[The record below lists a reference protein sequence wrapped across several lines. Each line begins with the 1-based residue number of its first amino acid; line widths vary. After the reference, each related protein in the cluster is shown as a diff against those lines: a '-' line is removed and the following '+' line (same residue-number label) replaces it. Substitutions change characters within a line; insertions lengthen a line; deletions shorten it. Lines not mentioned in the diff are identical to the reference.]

1 MRKVTTTVAAAL
13 VAFSFA
19 ACNKT
24 NNSVTPEEGA
34 NSYASVRVNVKN
46 SLKAINDGDQ
56 VDNKGTEAESKVS
69 SMALVGAGATWAEG
83 DITNPTGNV
92 YKGKAKPVTVTG
104 PQILGLVLNNNTLA
118 GEAKEAAEYGT
129 SADAVANLAALSTDN
144 NFVMTSKVMSQN
156 IKPNIKEADAETQN
170 MLDFGKVERVV
181 AKGIVQ
187 KSADFD
193 ETSENGTVPME
204 GVTYAAVNGATKTY
218 IFANQAGERKLGV
231 EDPNQYKGF
240 KSAIDGIA
248 PEVDDAKAM
257 TAGMIRR
264 GQLDKANLGG
274 YAAKEVKGSAVTD
287 YTDANPGVK
296 EGVYFLEN
304 SGEATA
310 ANKAEGFYRF
320 AYAKIYAT
328 FVPNTVYDIDTTAD
342 PEFVAKEGTGKWY
355 IMGKRGK
362 WEQKNPTTAGAKEG
376 QLVYKLKEVKCSKGT
391 TFYMGEK
398 DGRFYLSKNAAAQS
412 TVEGALGQKSFTYTN
427 GRAGYRALW
436 NRQSPDDNEKL
447 VNNASTRR
455 NNIYVLNIK
464 KFQKIGMPW
473 DPSDPNDP
481 DLPKPDDKEE
491 PKYPDNPN
499 IEDQESYV
507 AVQCQMVPWNVIGRE
522 VELK

>member
-24 NNSVTPEEGA
+24 NNVTPEQGD
-34 NSYASVRVNVKN
+34 SYASVRVNVKN

-69 SMALVGAGATWAEG
+69 SMALVGAGATWAEA
-83 DITNPTGNV
+83 DITAAGDV
-92 YKGKAKPVTVTG
+92 YKGKAKPVSVVG
-104 PQILGLVLNNNTLA
+104 PQTLGLVLNNNALTSSV
-118 GEAKEAAEYGT
+118 EATAPYGT

-144 NFVMTSKVMSQN
+144 KFVMTSKVMSQT
-156 IKPNIKEADAETQN
+156 IKPNIKEADAEAQN

-187 KSADFD
+187 KSAAFD
-193 ETSENGTVPME
+193 ETSKDGTVPME
-204 GVTYAAVNGATKTY
+204 GVKYAAVNGATTTY
-218 IFANQAGERKLGV
+218 VYANQAGDRKIGV
-231 EDPNQYKGF
+231 EDPNQYDGF
-240 KSAIDGIA
+240 KSFIDGIA
-248 PEVDDAKAM
+248 PTKEDAAAM
-257 TAGMIRR
+257 TAGLIRR
-264 GQLDKANLGG
+264 GQLGADLGG
-274 YAAKEVKGSAVTD
+274 YASKAVADPTVDD

-304 SGEATA
+304 SGEANA

-328 FVPNTVYDIDTTAD
+328 FVPTTVYEVDKAAD
-342 PEFVAKEGTGKWY
+342 PEFVAKAGTGKY
-355 IMGKRGK
+355 YAINKTGK
-362 WEQKNPTTAGAKEG
+362 WAQTTQDKGQEG
-376 QLVYKLKEVKCSKGT
+376 QLVYKLKEATYTKGT

-398 DGRFYLSKNAAAQS
+398 DGRFYLTRNAAAQS
-412 TVEGALGQKSFTYTN
+412 TVEGALGQKAFTYTN

-436 NRQSPDDNEKL
+436 NRQSPDGNEKL
-447 VNNASTRR
+447 VNNASARR

-481 DLPKPDDKEE
+481 DLPKPKDPEE
-491 PKYPDNPN
+491 PDYPDNPN
-499 IEDQESYV
+499 IEDQDSYV

>member
-24 NNSVTPEEGA
+24 NNVTPEQGD
-34 NSYASVRVNVKN
+34 SYASVRVNVKN

-83 DITNPTGNV
+83 DITNTGDV
-92 YKGKAKPVTVTG
+92 YKGKAKPVSVVG
-104 PQILGLVLNNNTLA
+104 PQTLGLVLNNNALTSSV
-118 GEAKEAAEYGT
+118 EATAKYGT

-144 NFVMTSKVMSQN
+144 KFVMTSKVMSQT
-156 IKPNIKEADAETQN
+156 IKPNIKEADAEAQN

-187 KSADFD
+187 KSAAFD
-193 ETSENGTVPME
+193 ETSKDGTVPME
-204 GVTYAAVNGATKTY
+204 GVKYAAVNGATTTY
-218 IFANQAGERKLGV
+218 VYANQAGERKLGV
-231 EDPNQYKGF
+231 EDPNQYDGF
-240 KSAIDGIA
+240 KSFIDGIA
-248 PEVDDAKAM
+248 PTKEDAAAM
-257 TAGMIRR
+257 TAGLIRR
-264 GQLDKANLGG
+264 GQLGADLGG
-274 YAAKEVKGSAVTD
+274 YASKEVKDPAVTD

-304 SGEATA
+304 SGKADA

-328 FVPNTVYDIDTTAD
+328 FVPTTVYEVDEAAD
-342 PEFVAKEGTGKWY
+342 PEFVAKAGTGKKY
-355 IMGKRGK
+355 KKNAENK
-362 WEQKNPTTAGAKEG
+362 WEESTEADAQEG
-376 QLVYKLKEVKCSKGT
+376 QLVFKLKKATYTKGT

-398 DGRFYLSKNAAAQS
+398 DGRFYLTKNAAAQS
-412 TVEGALGQKSFTYTN
+412 TIEGALGQKAFTYKN

-436 NRQSPDDNEKL
+436 NRQSPDDNLKL

-481 DLPKPDDKEE
+481 DLPKPEDPEE
-491 PKYPDNPN
+491 PEYPDNPN
-499 IEDQESYV
+499 IEDQDSYV

>member
-19 ACNKT
+19 ACNNS
-24 NNSVTPEEGA
+24 NNVTPEQG

-69 SMALVGAGATWAEG
+69 SMALVGAGATWAEA
-83 DITNPTGNV
+83 DITATGNI
-92 YKGKAKPVTVTG
+92 YKGVAKPVTVTG
-104 PQILGLVLNNNTLA
+104 AQVLGLVLNNNTLA
-118 GEAKEAAEYGT
+118 AAAEP
-129 SADAVANLAALSTDN
+129 SAEFGASTTAVADLAKVSTDN
-144 NFVMTSKVMSQN
+144 KFVMTSKVMTQT
-156 IKPNIKEADAETQN
+156 IKPNIKEADAEAQN

-187 KSADFD
+187 KAATFD
-193 ETSENGTVPME
+193 ETSKDGTVPME
-204 GVTYAAVNGATKTY
+204 GVKYAAVNGATKSY

-231 EDPNQYKGF
+231 EDPNQYDGF

-248 PEVDDAKAM
+248 PTLEDAAAM
-257 TAGMIRR
+257 DAGMIRR
-264 GQLDKANLGG
+264 GKLGADLGG
-274 YAAKEVKGSAVTD
+274 YAAKEVKDPALTD

-304 SGEATA
+304 SGEANA
-310 ANKAEGFYRF
+310 ANKLEGFYRF

-328 FVPNTVYDIDTTAD
+328 FVPTTVYEIDEAAD
-342 PEFVAKEGTGKWY
+342 PEFVAKAGTGKKY
-355 IMGKRGK
+355 KKNAENK
-362 WEQKNPTTAGAKEG
+362 WEESTEADAQEG
-376 QLVYKLKEVKCSKGT
+376 QLVFKLKEATYTKGT

-412 TVEGALGQKSFTYTN
+412 TIEGALGQKSFTYTN

-436 NRQSPDDNEKL
+436 NRQSPDDNMKL

-481 DLPKPDDKEE
+481 DLPKPNDPEE
-491 PKYPDNPN
+491 PEYPDNPN
-499 IEDQESYV
+499 IEEQESYV
-507 AVQCQMVPWNVIGRE
+507 AVQCEMVPWNVIGRE
-522 VELK
+522 VEL

>member
-24 NNSVTPEEGA
+24 NNVTPEQGA

-83 DITNPTGNV
+83 DITNTGDV
-92 YKGKAKPVTVTG
+92 YKGKAKPVSVVG
-104 PQILGLVLNNNTLA
+104 PQTLGLVLNNNALTSSV
-118 GEAKEAAEYGT
+118 EATAQYGT

-144 NFVMTSKVMSQN
+144 KFVMTSKVMSQT
-156 IKPNIKEADAETQN
+156 IKPNIKEADAEAQN

-187 KSADFD
+187 KSAAFD
-193 ETSENGTVPME
+193 ETSKDGTVPME
-204 GVTYAAVNGATKTY
+204 GVKYAAVNGATTTY
-218 IFANQAGERKLGV
+218 VYANQAGERKIGV
-231 EDPNQYKGF
+231 EDPNQYDGF
-240 KSAIDGIA
+240 KSFIDGIA
-248 PEVDDAKAM
+248 PTKEDAAAM
-257 TAGMIRR
+257 TAGLIRR
-264 GQLDKANLGG
+264 GQLGADLGG
-274 YAAKEVKGSAVTD
+274 YAAKEVKDPAVTD

-304 SGEATA
+304 SGEANA

-328 FVPNTVYDIDTTAD
+328 FVPTTVYEIDEAAD
-342 PEFVAKEGTGKWY
+342 PEFVAKAGTGKKY
-355 IMGKRGK
+355 KKNAENK
-362 WEQKNPTTAGAKEG
+362 WEESTEADAQEG
-376 QLVYKLKEVKCSKGT
+376 QLVFKLKKATYTKGT

-398 DGRFYLSKNAAAQS
+398 DGRFYLTRNAAAQS
-412 TVEGALGQKSFTYTN
+412 TVEGALGQKAFTYTN

-436 NRQSPDDNEKL
+436 NRQSPDGNEKL
-447 VNNASTRR
+447 VNNASARR

-481 DLPKPDDKEE
+481 DLPKPEDPEE
-491 PKYPDNPN
+491 PNYPDNPN
-499 IEDQESYV
+499 IEDQDSYV

>member
-19 ACNKT
+19 ACNNS
-24 NNSVTPEEGA
+24 NNVTPEQGD
-34 NSYASVRVNVKN
+34 SYASVRVNVKN

-83 DITNPTGNV
+83 DITNTGDV
-92 YKGKAKPVTVTG
+92 YKGKAKPVSVVG
-104 PQILGLVLNNNTLA
+104 PQTLGLVLNNNALTSSI
-118 GEAKEAAEYGT
+118 EATAQYGT

-144 NFVMTSKVMSQN
+144 KFVMTSKVMSQT
-156 IKPNIKEADAETQN
+156 IKPNIKEADAEAQN

-187 KSADFD
+187 KSAAFD
-193 ETSENGTVPME
+193 ETSKDGTVPME
-204 GVTYAAVNGATKTY
+204 GVKYAAVNGATTTY
-218 IFANQAGERKLGV
+218 VYANQAGERKLGV
-231 EDPNQYKGF
+231 EDPNQYDGF
-240 KSAIDGIA
+240 KSFIDGIA
-248 PEVDDAKAM
+248 PTKEDAAAM
-257 TAGMIRR
+257 TAGLIRR
-264 GQLDKANLGG
+264 GQLGADLGG
-274 YAAKEVKGSAVTD
+274 YASKEVKDPAVTD

-304 SGEATA
+304 SGEANA

-328 FVPNTVYDIDTTAD
+328 FVPTTVYEIDEAAD
-342 PEFVAKEGTGKWY
+342 PEFVAKAGTGKKY
-355 IMGKRGK
+355 KKNAENK
-362 WEQKNPTTAGAKEG
+362 WEESTDADAQEG
-376 QLVYKLKEVKCSKGT
+376 QLVYKLKEMTTYTKGT

-398 DGRFYLSKNAAAQS
+398 DGRFYISRNAAAQS
-412 TVEGALGQKSFTYTN
+412 TVEGALGQKAFTYKS

-436 NRQSPDDNEKL
+436 NRQSPDDNLKL

-481 DLPKPDDKEE
+481 DLPKPEDPEE
-491 PKYPDNPN
+491 PEYPDNPN
-499 IEDQESYV
+499 IEDQDSYV

>member
-24 NNSVTPEEGA
+24 NNVTPEQGA

-83 DITNPTGNV
+83 DITAAGDV
-92 YKGKAKPVTVTG
+92 YKGKAKPVSAVG
-104 PQILGLVLNNNTLA
+104 PQTLGLVLNNNALTSSV
-118 GEAKEAAEYGT
+118 EVTAEFGT
-129 SADAVANLAALSTDN
+129 SAEAVANLAALSTDN
-144 NFVMTSKVMSQN
+144 KFVMTSKVMSQT
-156 IKPNIKEADAETQN
+156 IKPNIKEADAEAQN

-187 KSADFD
+187 KSAAFD
-193 ETSENGTVPME
+193 ETSKDGTVPME
-204 GVTYAAVNGATKTY
+204 GVKYAAVNGATKTY
-218 IFANQAGERKLGV
+218 VYANQAGERKLGV
-231 EDPNQYKGF
+231 EDPNQYDGF

-248 PEVDDAKAM
+248 PTKEDAAAM
-257 TAGMIRR
+257 TAGLIRR
-264 GQLDKANLGG
+264 GQLGADLGG
-274 YAAKEVKGSAVTD
+274 YAAKTVADPTVDD

-304 SGEATA
+304 SGKADA

-328 FVPNTVYDIDTTAD
+328 FVPTTVYEVDEAAD
-342 PEFVAKEGTGKWY
+342 PEFVAKAGTGKKY
-355 IMGKRGK
+355 KKNAENK
-362 WEQKNPTTAGAKEG
+362 WEESTEADAQEG
-376 QLVYKLKEVKCSKGT
+376 QLVYKLKEATYTKGT

-398 DGRFYLSKNAAAQS
+398 DGRFYLTRNAAAQS
-412 TVEGALGQKSFTYTN
+412 TVEGALGQKAFTYTN

-436 NRQSPDDNEKL
+436 NRQSPDDNLKL
-447 VNNASTRR
+447 VNNASARR

-481 DLPKPDDKEE
+481 DLPKPKDPEE
-491 PKYPDNPN
+491 PNYPDNPN
-499 IEDQESYV
+499 IEDQDSYV

>member
-24 NNSVTPEEGA
+24 NNVTPEQGA

-69 SMALVGAGATWAEG
+69 SMALVGAGATWAEA
-83 DITNPTGNV
+83 DITATGNI
-92 YKGKAKPVTVTG
+92 YKGIAKPVTVTG

-118 GEAKEAAEYGT
+118 GEAKEAAEYGN

-144 NFVMTSKVMSQN
+144 KFVMTSKVMTQT

-187 KSADFD
+187 KASTFD

-218 IFANQAGERKLGV
+218 IFANQAGDRKLGV
-231 EDPNQYKGF
+231 EDPNQYNGF
-240 KSAIDGIA
+240 KSVIDGIA
-248 PEVDDAKAM
+248 PTKEDAAAM
-257 TAGMIRR
+257 TAGLIRR
-264 GQLDKANLGG
+264 GQLGADLGG
-274 YAAKEVKGSAVTD
+274 YAAKEVKDPAVTD

-355 IMGKRGK
+355 IIGKRGK
-362 WEQKNPTTAGAKEG
+362 WEQKSPTTPGAKEG
-376 QLVYKLKEVKCSKGT
+376 QLVYKLKEVEYTPKT
-391 TFYMGEK
+391 TFYMGEN

-436 NRQSPDDNEKL
+436 NRQSPDDNLKL

-481 DLPKPDDKEE
+481 DLPKPEDPEE
-491 PKYPDNPN
+491 PNYPDNPN
-499 IEDQESYV
+499 IEDQDSYV
-507 AVQCQMVPWNVIGRE
+507 AVQCEMVPWNVIGRE
-522 VELK
+522 VEL

>member
-24 NNSVTPEEGA
+24 NNVTPEQGA

-56 VDNKGTEAESKVS
+56 VDNKGPEAESKVS

-83 DITNPTGNV
+83 DITNTGDV
-92 YKGKAKPVTVTG
+92 YKGKAKPVSVVG
-104 PQILGLVLNNNTLA
+104 PQTLGLVLNNNALTSSI
-118 GEAKEAAEYGT
+118 EATAQYGT

-144 NFVMTSKVMSQN
+144 KFVMTSKVMSQT
-156 IKPNIKEADAETQN
+156 IKPNIKEADAEAQN

-187 KSADFD
+187 KSAAFD
-193 ETSENGTVPME
+193 ETSKDGTVPME
-204 GVTYAAVNGATKTY
+204 GVKYAAVNGATTTY
-218 IFANQAGERKLGV
+218 VYANQAGERKLGV
-231 EDPNQYKGF
+231 EDPNQYDGF
-240 KSAIDGIA
+240 KSFIDGIA
-248 PEVDDAKAM
+248 PTKEDAAAM
-257 TAGMIRR
+257 AAGLIRR
-264 GQLDKANLGG
+264 GQLGADLGG
-274 YAAKEVKGSAVTD
+274 YAAKEVKDPAVTD

-304 SGEATA
+304 SGEANA

-328 FVPNTVYDIDTTAD
+328 FVPTTVYEIDEAAD
-342 PEFVAKEGTGKWY
+342 PEFVAKAGTGKKY
-355 IMGKRGK
+355 KKNAENK
-362 WEQKNPTTAGAKEG
+362 WEESTDADAQEG
-376 QLVYKLKEVKCSKGT
+376 QLVYKLKEVKYTKGT

-398 DGRFYLSKNAAAQS
+398 DGRFYLTKNAAAQS
-412 TVEGALGQKSFTYTN
+412 TIEGALGQKSFTYTK

-436 NRQSPDDNEKL
+436 NRQSPDGNVKL

-481 DLPKPDDKEE
+481 DLPKPEDPEE
-491 PKYPDNPN
+491 PNYPDNPN
-499 IEDQESYV
+499 IEDQDSYV
-507 AVQCQMVPWNVIGRE
+507 AVQCEMVPWNVVGRTI
-522 VELK
+522 EL

>member
-24 NNSVTPEEGA
+24 NNVTPEQGA

-83 DITNPTGNV
+83 DITAAGDV
-92 YKGKAKPVTVTG
+92 YKGKAKPVSAVG
-104 PQILGLVLNNNTLA
+104 PQTLGLVLNNNALTSSV
-118 GEAKEAAEYGT
+118 EATAEFGT
-129 SADAVANLAALSTDN
+129 SAEAVANLAALSTDN
-144 NFVMTSKVMSQN
+144 KFVMTSKVMSQT
-156 IKPNIKEADAETQN
+156 IKPNIKEADAEAQN

-187 KSADFD
+187 KSAAFD
-193 ETSENGTVPME
+193 ETSKDGTVPME
-204 GVTYAAVNGATKTY
+204 GVKYAAVNGATKTY
-218 IFANQAGERKLGV
+218 VYANQAGERKLGV
-231 EDPNQYKGF
+231 EDPNQYDGF

-248 PEVDDAKAM
+248 PTKEDAAAM
-257 TAGMIRR
+257 TAGLIRR
-264 GQLDKANLGG
+264 GQLGADLGG
-274 YAAKEVKGSAVTD
+274 YAAKTVADPTVDD

-304 SGEATA
+304 SGKADA

-328 FVPNTVYDIDTTAD
+328 FVPTTVYEVDEAAD
-342 PEFVAKEGTGKWY
+342 PEFVAKAGTGKKY
-355 IMGKRGK
+355 KKNAENK
-362 WEQKNPTTAGAKEG
+362 WEESTEADAQEG
-376 QLVYKLKEVKCSKGT
+376 QLVYKLKEATYTKGT

-398 DGRFYLSKNAAAQS
+398 DGRFYLTRNAAAQS
-412 TVEGALGQKSFTYTN
+412 TVEGALGQKAFTYTN

-436 NRQSPDDNEKL
+436 NRQSPDDNLKL
-447 VNNASTRR
+447 VNNASARR

-481 DLPKPDDKEE
+481 DLPKPKDPEE
-491 PKYPDNPN
+491 PNYPDNPN
-499 IEDQESYV
+499 IEDQDSYV

>member
-24 NNSVTPEEGA
+24 NNVTPEQGA

-83 DITNPTGNV
+83 DITNTGDV
-92 YKGKAKPVTVTG
+92 YKGKAKPVSVVG
-104 PQILGLVLNNNTLA
+104 PQTLGLVLNNNALTSSI
-118 GEAKEAAEYGT
+118 EATAQYGT

-144 NFVMTSKVMSQN
+144 KFVMTSKVMSQT
-156 IKPNIKEADAETQN
+156 IKPNIKEADAEAQN

-187 KSADFD
+187 KSAAFD
-193 ETSENGTVPME
+193 ETSKDGTVPME
-204 GVTYAAVNGATKTY
+204 GVKYAAVNGATTTY
-218 IFANQAGERKLGV
+218 VYANQAGERKLGV
-231 EDPNQYKGF
+231 EDPNQYDGF
-240 KSAIDGIA
+240 KSFIDGIA
-248 PEVDDAKAM
+248 PTKEDAAAM
-257 TAGMIRR
+257 AAGLIRR
-264 GQLDKANLGG
+264 GQLGADLGG
-274 YAAKEVKGSAVTD
+274 YAAKEVKDPAVTD

-304 SGEATA
+304 SGEANA

-328 FVPNTVYDIDTTAD
+328 FVPTTVYEIDEAAD
-342 PEFVAKEGTGKWY
+342 PEFVAKAGTGKKY
-355 IMGKRGK
+355 KKNAENK
-362 WEQKNPTTAGAKEG
+362 WEESTDADAQEG
-376 QLVYKLKEVKCSKGT
+376 QLVYKLKEVKYTKGT

-398 DGRFYLSKNAAAQS
+398 DGRFYLTKNAAAQS
-412 TVEGALGQKSFTYTN
+412 TIEGALGQKSFTYTK

-436 NRQSPDDNEKL
+436 NRQSPDGNVKL

-481 DLPKPDDKEE
+481 DLPKPEDPEE
-491 PKYPDNPN
+491 PNYPDNPN
-499 IEDQESYV
+499 IEDQDSYV
-507 AVQCQMVPWNVIGRE
+507 AVQCEMVPWNVVGRTI
-522 VELK
+522 EL

>member
-24 NNSVTPEEGA
+24 NNVTPEQGA

-83 DITNPTGNV
+83 DITAAGDV
-92 YKGKAKPVTVTG
+92 YKGKAKPVSVVG
-104 PQILGLVLNNNTLA
+104 PQTLGLVLNNNALTSSV
-118 GEAKEAAEYGT
+118 EATAQYGT

-144 NFVMTSKVMSQN
+144 KFVMTSKVMSQT
-156 IKPNIKEADAETQN
+156 IKPNIKEADAEAQN

-187 KSADFD
+187 KSAAFD
-193 ETSENGTVPME
+193 ETSKDGTVPME
-204 GVTYAAVNGATKTY
+204 GVKYAAVNGATTTY
-218 IFANQAGERKLGV
+218 VYANQAGERKLGV
-231 EDPNQYKGF
+231 EDPNQYDGF
-240 KSAIDGIA
+240 KSFIDGIA
-248 PEVDDAKAM
+248 PTKEDAAAM
-257 TAGMIRR
+257 TAGLIRR
-264 GQLDKANLGG
+264 GQLGADLGG
-274 YAAKEVKGSAVTD
+274 YAAKEVKDPAVTD

-304 SGEATA
+304 SGKADA

-328 FVPNTVYDIDTTAD
+328 FVPTTVYEIDEAAD
-342 PEFVAKEGTGKWY
+342 PEFVAKAGTGKKY
-355 IMGKRGK
+355 KKNAENK
-362 WEQKNPTTAGAKEG
+362 WEESTEADAQEG
-376 QLVYKLKEVKCSKGT
+376 QLVFKLKEATYTKGA

-398 DGRFYLSKNAAAQS
+398 DGRFYLTRNAAAQS
-412 TVEGALGQKSFTYTN
+412 TVEGALGQKAFTYTN

-436 NRQSPDDNEKL
+436 NRQSPDDNPKL
-447 VNNASTRR
+447 VNNASARR

-481 DLPKPDDKEE
+481 DLPKPEDPEE
-491 PKYPDNPN
+491 PNYPDNPN
-499 IEDQESYV
+499 IEDQDSYV
-507 AVQCQMVPWNVIGRE
+507 AVQCEMVPWNVIGRE

>member
-24 NNSVTPEEGA
+24 NNVTPEQGA

-46 SLKAINDGDQ
+46 SLKAINDGEQ
-56 VDNKGTEAESKVS
+56 KDNKGTEAESKVS
-69 SMALVGAGATWAEG
+69 SMALVGAGATWAEA
-83 DITNPTGNV
+83 DITATGNI
-92 YKGKAKPVTVTG
+92 YKGIAKPVTVTG

-118 GEAKEAAEYGT
+118 GEAKEAAEYGN

-144 NFVMTSKVMSQN
+144 KFVMTSKVMTQT

-187 KSADFD
+187 KAATFD

-218 IFANQAGERKLGV
+218 IFANQAGDRKLGV
-231 EDPNQYKGF
+231 EDPNQYNGF
-240 KSAIDGIA
+240 KSVIDGIA
-248 PEVDDAKAM
+248 PTKEDAAAM
-257 TAGMIRR
+257 TAGLIRR
-264 GQLDKANLGG
+264 GQLGADLGG
-274 YAAKEVKGSAVTD
+274 YAAKEVKDPAVTD
-287 YTDANPGVK
+287 FTDANPGVK

-304 SGEATA
+304 SGEANA
-310 ANKAEGFYRF
+310 ANKLEGFYRF

-328 FVPNTVYDIDTTAD
+328 FVPTTVYEIDEAAD
-342 PEFVAKEGTGKWY
+342 PEFVAKAGTGKKY
-355 IMGKRGK
+355 KKDGEGK
-362 WEQKNPTTAGAKEG
+362 WQVSTDADAQEG
-376 QLVYKLKEVKCSKGT
+376 QLVFKLKEATYTKGT

-398 DGRFYLSKNAAAQS
+398 DGRFFLTKDAAANS
-412 TVEGALGQKSFTYTN
+412 TLALGQKAFTYKN

-436 NRQSPDDNEKL
+436 NRQSPDDNLKL

-481 DLPKPDDKEE
+481 DLPKPDDEDE
-491 PKYPDNPN
+491 PNYPDDPN
-499 IEDQESYV
+499 IEEQESYV
-507 AVQCQMVPWNVIGRE
+507 AVQCEMVPWNVIGRE
-522 VELK
+522 VEL

>member
-24 NNSVTPEEGA
+24 NNVTPEQG

-69 SMALVGAGATWAEG
+69 SMALIGAGATWAEA
-83 DITNPTGNV
+83 DITAAGDV

-104 PQILGLVLNNNTLA
+104 SMPLGLVLNNNTLA
-118 GEAKEAAEYGT
+118 TVAEASAEYGS
-129 SADAVANLAALSTDN
+129 SAEAVANLAALSTDN
-144 NFVMTSKVMSQN
+144 KFVMTSKVMSQT
-156 IKPNIKEADAETQN
+156 IKPNIKEADAEAQN
-170 MLDFGKVERVV
+170 MLDFKKVERVV

-187 KSADFD
+187 KSAAFD

-204 GVTYAAVNGATKTY
+204 GVKYAAVNGATKTY

-231 EDPNQYKGF
+231 EDPNQYDGF
-240 KSAIDGIA
+240 KSAIHAATPIM
-248 PEVDDAKAM
+248 EDAAAM
-257 TAGMIRR
+257 AAGMIRR
-264 GQLDKANLGG
+264 GQLGADLGG
-274 YAAKEVKGSAVTD
+274 YAAKEVKDPAVTD

-304 SGEATA
+304 SGEANA

-328 FVPNTVYDIDTTAD
+328 FVPTTVYEIDEAAD
-342 PEFVAKEGTGKWY
+342 PEFVAKAGTGKKY
-355 IMGKRGK
+355 KKNAENK
-362 WEQKNPTTAGAKEG
+362 WEESTEADAQEG
-376 QLVYKLKEVKCSKGT
+376 QLVFKLKEATYTKGT

-398 DGRFYLSKNAAAQS
+398 DGRFYLTKNAAAQS

-436 NRQSPDDNEKL
+436 NRQSPDDNLKL
-447 VNNASTRR
+447 VNNASARR

-481 DLPKPDDKEE
+481 DLPKPNDPEE
-491 PKYPDNPN
+491 PNYPDNPN
-499 IEDQESYV
+499 IEEQESYV
-507 AVQCQMVPWNVIGRE
+507 AVQCEMVPWNVIGRE
-522 VELK
+522 VEL

>member
-24 NNSVTPEEGA
+24 NNVTPEQGA

-46 SLKAINDGDQ
+46 SLKAINDGEQ
-56 VDNKGTEAESKVS
+56 KDNKGTEAESKVS
-69 SMALVGAGATWAEG
+69 SMALVGAGATWAEA
-83 DITNPTGNV
+83 DITATGNI
-92 YKGKAKPVTVTG
+92 YKGIAKPVTVIG

-144 NFVMTSKVMSQN
+144 KFVMTSKVMTQT
-156 IKPNIKEADAETQN
+156 IKPNIKEADAEAQN

-187 KSADFD
+187 KAATFD
-193 ETSENGTVPME
+193 ETSKDGTVPME
-204 GVTYAAVNGATKTY
+204 GVKYAAVNGATKTY

-231 EDPNQYKGF
+231 EDPNQYDGF

-248 PEVDDAKAM
+248 PTQEDAAAM
-257 TAGMIRR
+257 DAGMIRR
-264 GQLDKANLGG
+264 GKLGADLGG
-274 YAAKEVKGSAVTD
+274 YAAKEVKDPAVTD

-304 SGEATA
+304 SGVANA

-328 FVPNTVYDIDTTAD
+328 FVPTTVYEIDEAAD
-342 PEFVAKEGTGKWY
+342 PEFVAKAGTGKY
-355 IMGKRGK
+355 YAKNKTGK
-362 WEQKNPTTAGAKEG
+362 WAATSKDKGKEG
-376 QLVYKLKEVKCSKGT
+376 QLVFKLKKATYTKGT

-398 DGRFYLSKNAAAQS
+398 DGRFYLTKNAAAQS
-412 TVEGALGQKSFTYTN
+412 TIEGALGQKSFTYTN

-436 NRQSPDDNEKL
+436 NRQSPDDNLKL

-481 DLPKPDDKEE
+481 DLPKPEDPEE
-491 PKYPDNPN
+491 PNYPDNPN
-499 IEDQESYV
+499 IEEQESYV
-507 AVQCQMVPWNVIGRE
+507 AVQCEMVPWNVIGRE
-522 VELK
+522 VEL